1 MLSNAESRN
10 VLDGAGRNCWKG
22 QKCQRE
28 SVRNAILHRRT
39 EQQELGDGVLI
50 ALESI
55 QRERIPLRRVWPMY
69 CVSSLGANDVAE
81 ANGPSSP
88 SPRHQVVRSKGMSY
102 GI

>member
-1 MLSNAESRN
+1 MQIACQNRAMLSNAESRN

-55 QRERIPLRRVWPMY
+55 QGNEFRYAVFGQCIALAR
-69 CVSSLGANDVAE
+69 
-81 ANGPSSP
+81 
-88 SPRHQVVRSKGMSY
+88 
-102 GI
+102 